1 MNAQNKKFL
10 KDTFNIDVD
19 KYSKEKL
26 DEILRVINKKIL
38 TSTKETLI
46 YNKELVDAINYYK
59 LYFKDKN

>member
-59 LYFKDKN
+59 LYFKDK